1 MAIRFSFFPTPE
13 HKVFNYQPR
22 YYDARKER
30 LEQLY
35 EKYGKTPEGMK
46 RAEEELAAELAAS
59 GDAEPDSAHSAS
71 SEYVPG
77 SRIRGAFSRSVE
89 QSRRA
94 EGSQKVKKIITLITI
109 LAAIVVAYY
118 LSQGLVK
125 LL

>member
-1 MAIRFSFFPTPE
+1 MAIRFNFFPTPE
-13 HKVFNYQPR
+13 HKVFHYEPR
-22 YYDARKER
+22 YYDPRKER

-46 RAEEELAAELAAS
+46 KAEDEFAAEQAAS
-59 GDAEPDSAHSAS
+59 GGQAS
-71 SEYVPG
+71 QPGVSMEYVPG
-77 SRIRGAFSRSVE
+77 SRIRGAFTRSVE
-89 QSRRA
+89 ESRRS
-94 EGSQKVKKIITLITI
+94 EGSQKVKKILTLITI

>member
-13 HKVFNYQPR
+13 HKVFHYEPR
-22 YYDARKER
+22 YYDPRKER

-46 RAEEELAAELAAS
+46 KAEDELAAEQAAS
-59 GDAEPDSAHSAS
+59 GDQAS
-71 SEYVPG
+71 QPGVSKDYVPG
-77 SRIRGAFSRSVE
+77 SRIRGAFTRSVDE
-89 QSRRA
+89 SRRS
-94 EGSQKVKKIITLITI
+94 EGNQKVKKILTLITI

>member
-13 HKVFNYQPR
+13 HKVFHYEPR

-46 RAEEELAAELAAS
+46 KAEEELAAEQKASGAGEDAAS
-59 GDAEPDSAHSAS
+59 SHSA
-71 SEYVPG
+71 YVPG
-77 SRIRGAFSRSVE
+77 SRIRGAFTRSVE
-89 QSRRA
+89 ESRRA
-94 EGSQKVKKIITLITI
+94 EGNQKVKKILTLITI

>member
-13 HKVFNYQPR
+13 HKVFHYEPR

-46 RAEEELAAELAAS
+46 KAEEELAAEQQSAAAD
-59 GDAEPDSAHSAS
+59 GEQPAVHSD
-71 SEYVPG
+71 YVPG
-77 SRIRGAFSRSVE
+77 SRIRGAFTRSVQE
-89 QSRRA
+89 NRRA
-94 EGSQKVKKIITLITI
+94 EGNQKVKKILTLITI

>member
-13 HKVFNYQPR
+13 HKVFHYEPR

-46 RAEEELAAELAAS
+46 KAEEELAAEQADAAD
-59 GDAEPDSAHSAS
+59 GDQSAVHSD
-71 SEYVPG
+71 YVPG
-77 SRIRGAFSRSVE
+77 SRIRGAFTRSVQE
-89 QSRRA
+89 NRRA
-94 EGSQKVKKIITLITI
+94 EGNQKVKKILTLITI

>member
-1 MAIRFSFFPTPE
+1 MAIRFTFFPTPQ
-13 HKVFNYQPR
+13 HKVFHYEPR
-22 YYDARKER
+22 YYDPRKER

-46 RAEEELAAELAAS
+46 KAEEELAAEKEAPS
-59 GDAEPDSAHSAS
+59 KD
-71 SEYVPG
+71 YVPG

-89 QSRRA
+89 ESRRA
-94 EGSQKVKKIITLITI
+94 EGNQKVKKILTLITI

>member
-1 MAIRFSFFPTPE
+1 MAIRFTFFPTPQ
-13 HKVFNYQPR
+13 HKVFHYEPR
-22 YYDARKER
+22 YYDPRKER

-46 RAEEELAAELAAS
+46 KAEEELAAEQTAA
-59 GDAEPDSAHSAS
+59 GADPAAQPAS
-71 SEYVPG
+71 SKDYVPG
-77 SRIRGAFSRSVE
+77 SRIRGAFTRSVE
-89 QSRRA
+89 ESRRA
-94 EGSQKVKKIITLITI
+94 EGNQKVKKILTLITI